1 MTVPRPT
8 TPPYELG
15 RISLRPHPTLP
26 GQFQARGYYKDRRN
40 IRHEASAAGSSR
52 AAATRAL
59 RAKVRAA
66 EKQHAGG
73 SIELNNETRVDA
85 AAEVWLAR
93 KRNQRKRGGGALSP
107 VTLADYEGYVSRVIK
122 GSAIGTLTV
131 SQANSVAVIEQW
143 LTEIA
148 NTRGNVAALQ
158 SRKVLGGILTLAERL
173 DAIPASVMRRVELPV
188 AAPGSVGDRSCRD
201 PEDCD
206 GNCGGRHLDTRRA
219 FTLEEMRRV
228 QRAADASGADVGDL
242 VAFLFGT
249 GARISEALRNTAW
262 ADVDLD
268 AQRVR
273 VRGTKTRQADRVLA
287 LSDAL
292 TERLRLRASRF
303 GTEGQ
308 VFGTT
313 RFSVSRTGADI
324 LGKPRDRQN
333 VLKAIRAVLTQ
344 ADARWAG
351 SHSFRRTVATWM
363 DQAGAPLAEIGAQL
377 GHSDLNVTA
386 HYLGRTTTPTRAA
399 HIMVLDDSGWPESGE

>member
-1 MTVPRPT
+1 MPRPT

-15 RISLRPHPTLP
+15 KITLRPHPTIP
-26 GQFQARGYYKDRRN
+26 GQLQARGYYKDRRN
-40 IRHEASAAGSSR
+40 MRREASAAGSSR

-59 RAKVRAA
+59 RAKVAAA
-66 EKQHAGG
+66 ESEHAGG
-73 SIELNNETRVDA
+73 TNELNHQTRVDA
-85 AAEVWLAR
+85 AAEIWLTR
-93 KRNQRKRGGGALSP
+93 KRNQRKRGGGALAAI
-107 VTLADYEGYVSRVIK
+107 TIADYEGYVSRVVQ
-122 GSAIGTLTV
+122 GSAIGALTV
-131 SQANSVAVIEQW
+131 SQVNSIAVIEQW
-143 LTEIA
+143 LTDIA

-188 AAPGSVGDRSCRD
+188 AAPGSAGDRSCRD

-219 FTLEEMRRV
+219 FTIEEMMRV
-228 QRAADASGADVGDL
+228 QLAADASGADIGDL

-249 GARISEALRNTAW
+249 GVRISEALRHTAW

-268 AQRVR
+268 TQRVR
-273 VRGTKTRQADRVLA
+273 VRGTKTRQADRILA

-292 TERLRLRASRF
+292 AERLRSRAGRF

-313 RFSVSRTGADI
+313 RFSVSRTGARI
-324 LGKPRDRQN
+324 FGKPRDRQN
-333 VLKAIRAVLTQ
+333 VLKAIRAVLTE
-344 ADARWAG
+344 ADVRWAG

-363 DQAGAPLAEIGAQL
+363 DHAGAPLAEIGAQL

-386 HYLGRTTTPTRAA
+386 HYLGRTTAPTRAA
-399 HIMVLDDSGWPESGE
+399 SIMVIPDLGPSESGE

>member
-1 MTVPRPT
+1 MPRPT

-15 RISLRPHPTLP
+15 RITLSPHPTSP
-26 GQFQARGYYKDRRN
+26 GQFRARGYYKDRRN
-40 IRHEASAAGSSR
+40 IRREATAAGSSR

-59 RAKVRAA
+59 RAKVTAA
-66 EKQHAGG
+66 EKDHAGG
-73 SIELNNETRVDA
+73 TGELNNETRVDA
-85 AAEVWLAR
+85 AAEIWLTR
-93 KRNQRKRGGGALSP
+93 KRNQRKRGGGALAP
-107 VTLADYEGYVSRVIK
+107 ITIADYEGYVGRVIK
-122 GSAIGTLTV
+122 GSAIAALTV
-131 SQANSVAVIEQW
+131 SQVNSIAVIEQW

-158 SRKVLGGILTLAERL
+158 SRKVLGGILTLAERV

-188 AAPGSVGDRSCRD
+188 AAAGTAGDRSCRD
-201 PEDCD
+201 LEDCD

-219 FTLEEMRRV
+219 FTIEEIKRV
-228 QRAADASGADVGDL
+228 QRAADASSADIGDL

-249 GARISEALRNTAW
+249 GARISEALRHTAW

-292 TERLRLRASRF
+292 TKRLRTRAGHF

-313 RFSVSRTGADI
+313 RFSISRKGADI

-333 VLKAIRAVLTQ
+333 VLKTIRKVLTE

-399 HIMVLDDSGWPESGE
+399 TIMVLPDSDAVESGE

>member
-1 MTVPRPT
+1 MPRPT
-8 TPPYELG
+8 TPAYELG
-15 RISLRPHPTLP
+15 KITLRPHPTRP
-26 GQFQARGYYKDRRN
+26 GQFQARGYFKDRRN
-40 IRHEASAAGSSR
+40 IRREASAAGSSR
-52 AAATRAL
+52 TAATRAL
-59 RAKVRAA
+59 RAKVTAA
-66 EKQHAGG
+66 ERQHAGG
-73 SIELNNETRVDA
+73 TSELNNETRVDA
-85 AAEVWLAR
+85 AAQVWLTR
-93 KRNQRKRGGGALSP
+93 KRSQRKRGGGALSP
-107 VTLADYEGYVSRVIK
+107 VTIADYEGYVSRVIE
-122 GSAIGTLTV
+122 GSAIGSLTV
-131 SQANSVAVIEQW
+131 SQVNSIAVIEHW

-148 NTRGNVAALQ
+148 NTRGTVAALQ

-188 AAPGSVGDRSCRD
+188 AAPGSAGDRSCRD

-219 FTLEEMRRV
+219 FTIEEMRHV
-228 QRAADASGADVGDL
+228 QRAADASGADIGDL

-262 ADVDLD
+262 VDIDLD
-268 AQRVR
+268 ARRVR

-287 LSDAL
+287 LSESL

-313 RFSVSRTGADI
+313 RFSISRNGANI

-333 VLKAIRAVLTQ
+333 VLKAIRTVLSE

-351 SHSFRRTVATWM
+351 SHSFRRTVASWM

-399 HIMVLDDSGWPESGE
+399 TVMVLPAAGASESGE